1 MLKDTQPNNMDQ
13 GYKEL
18 MGRPRVYMNKEEGIV
33 QEVRGEKALVLTDR
47 HTMCG
52 QCVAKGYCHMLG
64 GGKEMLS
71 EARNGGK
78 EMLSEARNPIGAQP
92 GDMVMVGIPEGSL
105 TRASL
110 VIYMV
115 PAIGLVG
122 GATLGYYLSKLYGH
136 DQNVSTLIGS
146 LAGLGLAMIAVRLLS
161 NTLSKKPSYQPEI
174 IEIVNP

>member
-1 MLKDTQPNNMDQ
+1 MVKGTRPNSVDQ

-18 MGRPRVYMNKEEGIV
+18 MERPKVFMNKEQGVV

-52 QCVAKGYCHMLG
+52 HCVAKGYCHMLG
-64 GGKEMLS
+64 GGKD
-71 EARNGGK
+71 
-78 EMLSEARNPIGAQP
+78 MLSEARNPIGAQP
-92 GDMVMVGIPEGSL
+92 GDMVMLGIPEG
-105 TRASL
+105 TVTKASL

-115 PAIGLVG
+115 PAVGLVG
-122 GATLGYYLSKLYGH
+122 GATLGYCIAQLYSL
-136 DQNVSTLIGS
+136 DVNLSTLIGS

>member
-1 MLKDTQPNNMDQ
+1 MDQ
-13 GYKEL
+13 RYKEI
-18 MGRPRVYMNKEEGIV
+18 MERPRIYMNKEEGVV
-33 QEVRGEKALVLTDR
+33 QELRGKKALVLTDR

-71 EARNGGK
+71 EARN
-78 EMLSEARNPIGAQP
+78 PIGAQP
-92 GDMVMVGIPEGSL
+92 GDTVVVGIPEGSL

-122 GATLGYYLSKLYGH
+122 GATLGYYTPQPGTLDL
-136 DQNVSTLIGS
+136 NLTTLIGS

>member
-18 MGRPRVYMNKEEGIV
+18 MERPKVYMNKEEGIV

-71 EARNGGK
+71 EARN
-78 EMLSEARNPIGAQP
+78 PIGAQP
-92 GDMVMVGIPEGSL
+92 GDMVVVGIPEGSL

-122 GATLGYYLSKLYGH
+122 GATLGYYIAKLYGH
-136 DQNVSTLIGS
+136 DQNVSTLIGG
-146 LAGLGLAMIAVRLLS
+146 LAGLGLAMIAVRFLS

-174 IEIVNP
+174 IEIVNPQRAVAQTETL

>member
-1 MLKDTQPNNMDQ
+1 MDQ

-18 MGRPRVYMNKEEGIV
+18 MERPKVYMNKEEGVV
-33 QEVRGEKALVLTDR
+33 QELRGEKALVLTDR

-71 EARNGGK
+71 EARN
-78 EMLSEARNPIGAQP
+78 PIGAQP
-92 GDMVMVGIPEGSL
+92 GDMVVVGIPEGSL

-122 GATLGYYLSKLYGH
+122 GATLGHRACRRAIRSA
-136 DQNVSTLIGS
+136 NPA
-146 LAGLGLAMIAVRLLS
+146 AGRTRTA
-161 NTLSKKPSYQPEI
+161 PSHTRWPP
-174 IEIVNP
+174 VTGWRR

>member
-1 MLKDTQPNNMDQ
+1 
-13 GYKEL
+13 
-18 MGRPRVYMNKEEGIV
+18 MGRPKVYMNREEGVV

-52 QCVAKGYCHMLG
+52 QCVAKSYCHMLG
-64 GGKEMLS
+64 G
-71 EARNGGK
+71 AK

-92 GDMVMVGIPEGSL
+92 GDVVMLGIPEG
-105 TRASL
+105 TVTKASL

-122 GATLGYYLSKLYGH
+122 GATLGYYLARLYGH

-146 LAGLGLAMIAVRLLS
+146 MAGLGLAMISVRLLS

-174 IEIVNP
+174 IQIVNPDDLPCEDESPH

>member
-1 MLKDTQPNNMDQ
+1 
-13 GYKEL
+13 
-18 MGRPRVYMNKEEGIV
+18 MGRPKVYMNREEGVV

-52 QCVAKGYCHMLG
+52 QCVAKSYCHMLG
-64 GGKEMLS
+64 G
-71 EARNGGK
+71 AK

-92 GDMVMVGIPEGSL
+92 GDVVMLGIPEG
-105 TRASL
+105 TVTKASL

-122 GATLGYYLSKLYGH
+122 GATLGYYLARLYGH

-146 LAGLGLAMIAVRLLS
+146 MAGLGLAMIFVRLLS

-174 IEIVNP
+174 IQIVNPEQAVVQTEIPLSGH